1 MNEKNIGNVLTVR
14 GTAKID
20 RETGDMNFRAYQE
33 GRGPAKE
40 VLKKRGDSQ
49 LYLTLGEKESSMVA
63 HLRVKSDVADPVA
76 QLYDDLGYVTKGML
90 KQEPK
95 VPKTYMLLDKE
106 GVKVSHRPIEKVV
119 TVHLTINLDGESEL
133 SAKLFNLTS
142 EVSKCFAIN
151 RKRLTP
157 TT

>member
-1 MNEKNIGNVLTVR
+1 MNDKKETKVLSVR

-20 RETGDMNFRAYQE
+20 RETGDVNFVACKPGEPVQRN
-33 GRGPAKE
+33 
-40 VLKKRGDSQ
+40 VKKRG
-49 LYLTLGEKESSMVA
+49 SSSFYETEGKGQSSLIA
-63 HLRVKSDVADPVA
+63 HLKVDKDSPDPAAKS
-76 QLYDDLGYVTKGML
+76 
-90 KQEPK
+90 
-95 VPKTYMLLDKE
+95 
-106 GVKVSHRPIEKVV
+106 VKVSHRPTENVV
-119 TVHLTINLDGESEL
+119 TIHLTINLDGESEL

>member
-1 MNEKNIGNVLTVR
+1 MNDKKEAKVLSVR

-20 RETGDMNFRAYQE
+20 RETGDVNFVACKPGEPVQRN
-33 GRGPAKE
+33 
-40 VLKKRGDSQ
+40 VKKRG
-49 LYLTLGEKESSMVA
+49 SSSFYETEGKGQSSLIA
-63 HLRVKSDVADPVA
+63 HLKVDKDSPDPAAKMFEELNYFTKDIQKS
-76 QLYDDLGYVTKGML
+76 
-90 KQEPK
+90 EPK
-95 VPKTYMLLDKE
+95 APKTYMLLDKE
-106 GVKVSHRPIEKVV
+106 GVKVSHRPTENVV
-119 TVHLTINLDGESEL
+119 TIHLTINLDGESEL